1 MELGALA
8 YIRAFKVDGE
18 PLPVTK
24 RARPWRDVREGH
36 VAECVG
42 KALLLPEDMRH

>member
-1 MELGALA
+1 M
-8 YIRAFKVDGE
+8 VDGE

-24 RARPWRDVREGH
+24 RARPWREGCEGH

-42 KALLLPEDMRH
+42 KALLLPEDVRH